1 MATTKWTIDT
11 THSEVQFKV
20 KHMMISTVT
29 GYFSQFD
36 STVETEG
43 DDFTT
48 AKVQF
53 TADLNS
59 ISTNNEQRDAHLK
72 TSDFFDAENHPQIR
86 FEGSRLE
93 KKDDEHFILHGD
105 LTIRGITKPMQLDVT
120 YGGVI
125 EDPWGN
131 TRAGFTV
138 EGKIKRKEFGLH
150 WDNVTEAGGIVV
162 SDDVRMLVNAEF
174 VKQK

>member
-59 ISTNNEQRDAHLK
+59 ISTNNEQREAHLK

>member
-1 MATTKWTIDT
+1 
-11 THSEVQFKV
+11 
-20 KHMMISTVT
+20 
-29 GYFSQFD
+29 
-36 STVETEG
+36 
-43 DDFTT
+43 
-48 AKVQF
+48 
-53 TADLNS
+53 
-59 ISTNNEQRDAHLK
+59 
-72 TSDFFDAENHPQIR
+72 
-86 FEGSRLE
+86 
-93 KKDDEHFILHGD
+93 
-105 LTIRGITKPMQLDVT
+105 MQLDVT

>member
-53 TADLNS
+53 TAALNS
-59 ISTNNEQRDAHLK
+59 IST
-72 TSDFFDAENHPQIR
+72 
-86 FEGSRLE
+86 
-93 KKDDEHFILHGD
+93 
-105 LTIRGITKPMQLDVT
+105 
-120 YGGVI
+120 
-125 EDPWGN
+125 
-131 TRAGFTV
+131 
-138 EGKIKRKEFGLH
+138 KEMP
-150 WDNVTEAGGIVV
+150 T
-162 SDDVRMLVNAEF
+162 
-174 VKQK
+174 